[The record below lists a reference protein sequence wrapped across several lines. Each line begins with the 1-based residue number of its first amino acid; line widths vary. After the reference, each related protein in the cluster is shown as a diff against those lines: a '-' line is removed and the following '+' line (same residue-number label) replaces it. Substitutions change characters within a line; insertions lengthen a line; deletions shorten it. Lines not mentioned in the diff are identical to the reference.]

1 MLSNLLVAY
10 SVFFL
15 LFLLLLTQ
23 SHRRTRKL
31 TSVST
36 CRNLAFSSS
45 SSSNS
50 SSSSSSQFNWP
61 GLSAAYCRSS
71 SSSSSGL
78 FCGVGCRAMTARCV
92 GLLYSMID
100 YCAPLACTKRYL
112 HHHHHHQQ
120 HSNSDLIVMM
130 MTTMKPPPPPMSTLW
145 QLLSQTNRSRRPR
158 RAILLPFVLK
168 SPGALKKPVWM
179 GIDDKPIAAADGE
192 ETT

>member
-1 MLSNLLVAY
+1 MISNLLVAY

-36 CRNLAFSSS
+36 CRNLAFSS

-92 GLLYSMID
+92 GLLYSMIEH
-100 YCAPLACTKRYL
+100 CAPLACTERYL
-112 HHHHHHQQ
+112 HHQQ
-120 HSNSDLIVMM
+120 HSNR
-130 MTTMKPPPPPMSTLW
+130 P
-145 QLLSQTNRSRRPR
+145 NR
-158 RAILLPFVLK
+158 
-168 SPGALKKPVWM
+168 
-179 GIDDKPIAAADGE
+179 DDDDAAAVDVDITAIAKPNQPLTPASSCNFAAFRSKVARCSKEAGVDGDR
-192 ETT
+192 

>member
-1 MLSNLLVAY
+1 MLSNLLAAY

-15 LFLLLLTQ
+15 LLLLLLTQ

-61 GLSAAYCRSS
+61 GLSAAYCR
-71 SSSSSGL
+71 SSSSGL